1 MAFIGTLDACG
12 HCVLEMPS
20 GTGKT
25 VSLLSLIIAY
35 QQYYPETNRKLIY
48 CSRECSLSP
57 LSTRLPDIF
66 LGTMSEIEKAL
77 AELKALMKYRAEQLG
92 KEEDFRGLGLT
103 SRKNLCLHP
112 SVKREKSGA
121 VVDARC
127 RSLTAGFV
135 KEKKE
140 RGEDVELCIYHDVRD
155 PETRFFGSPS

>member
-1 MAFIGTLDACG
+1 MKFQIGSLDVLFPYPSIYPEQYDYMCDLKRTLDAGG

-25 VSLLSLIIAY
+25 ISLLSLLVAY
-35 QQYYPETNRKLIY
+35 AMASPEPRKIIY
-48 CSRECSLSP
+48 CSR
-57 LSTRLPDIF
+57 
-66 LGTMSEIEKAL
+66 TMSEIEKAL
-77 AELKALMKYRAEQLG
+77 AELKALMAYRTKELG
-92 KEEDFRGLGLT
+92 HEEDFRGLGLT

-112 SVKREKSGA
+112 SVKREKNGA

-140 RGEDVELCIYHDVRD
+140 RGEDVDLCIYHDNL
-155 PETRFFGSPS
+155 EL